1 MEKKSGNSSE
11 KGLEKKGG
19 NHVWDDMQ
27 FSAKI
32 PLRRSKG
39 PFLLFFRRKKLG
51 KVKGKFKKTI
61 REIW

>member
-1 MEKKSGNSSE
+1 MIQTGKEGENSRREKKSGNSSE

-39 PFLLFFRRKKLG
+39 PFFLFFPA
-51 KVKGKFKKTI
+51 KKTEK
-61 REIW
+61 R